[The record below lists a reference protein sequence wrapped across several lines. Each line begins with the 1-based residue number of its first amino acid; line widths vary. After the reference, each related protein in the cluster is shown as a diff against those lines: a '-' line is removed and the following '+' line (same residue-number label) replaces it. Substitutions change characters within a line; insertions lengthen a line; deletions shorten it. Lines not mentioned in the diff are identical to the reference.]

1 MDKIDEQS
9 RYKSIFTPYIIGFL
23 KEKEQRGLSNTNVL
37 KDFMLE
43 FDRFF
48 REYSIVDLRITET
61 VILKWKST
69 RINDSKR
76 TLYYKYNAWAN
87 FCKYL
92 CSIGIECYI
101 PRIPREGNQNNY
113 IPYIFTTEEMELLF
127 KTADKLRA
135 CGNRN
140 TTPMFVMPALLR
152 LLYSTGMRISEA
164 LSLKN
169 EDVDFDKRVIYI
181 NRTKNK
187 QQRLTVI
194 NNSLLLVLKEYKE
207 FRNLIPIHDIN
218 VEGKYFFTTQLGK
231 PCYNGNIR
239 FWFQK
244 ILYYADIPKQTY
256 INRPRI
262 HDIRHTAAIHSLQKL
277 VSLGIDI
284 YCGLPLI
291 SIFLG
296 HKNIKSTAH
305 YIRLTIQMFPDLI
318 KMQTITA
325 FAFPDMKFIKI
336 DAYDGFR

>member
-1 MDKIDEQS
+1 M
-9 RYKSIFTPYIIGFL
+9 GFL
-23 KEKEQRGLSNTNVL
+23 KEKEQKGLSKTKVL

-48 REYSIVDLRITET
+48 QEYNIMDLQITET
-61 VILKWKST
+61 VILQWKST

-76 TLYYKYNAWAN
+76 TLYYKYHAWVN

-101 PRIPREGNQNNY
+101 PRIPREGSQNNY
-113 IPYIFTTEEMELLF
+113 IPYIFTSEEMQLLF
-127 KTADKLRA
+127 ETADQLRIG
-135 CGNRN
+135 GNRN

-169 EDVDFDKRVIYI
+169 EDIDFGKRIIYI
-181 NRTKNK
+181 NRTKNN

-194 NNSLLLVLKEYKE
+194 NDSLLLVLKEYKE
-207 FRNLIPIHDIN
+207 FRDLIPIHDIDSA
-218 VEGKYFFTTQLGK
+218 EKYFFTTQLGK
-231 PCYNGNIR
+231 PCYIGNIR
-239 FWFQK
+239 TWFHK

-262 HDIRHTAAIHSLQKL
+262 HDLRHTAAIHSLQKL
-277 VSLGIDI
+277 VNLGIDI

-318 KMQTITA
+318 KMQSITA

-336 DAYDGFR
+336 DTYDGFR